1 MILLT
6 DNLFDDINKIVIDVT
21 FLIISLIFLLT
32 NAIDMLK
39 WII

>member
-39 WII
+39 

>member
-32 NAIDMLK
+32 NAIDMLE
-39 WII
+39 

>member
-21 FLIISLIFLLT
+21 FLIISLTFLLT